1 MNAVVAQWIG
11 TRENQEDD
19 YAVRHY
25 PSGTLT
31 VVCDGMGGHSYGA
44 MASRVAAQ
52 AFVEHFEA
60 DEGMP
65 ITERLEEALYYAN
78 AQVGQAFEEAGAFG
92 GTTLLAVFVGG
103 GVIWWISVGDSPLY
117 LWRQGRLLR
126 LNADHSLRE
135 VYMEYVR
142 EGCMNFADAVMRGH
156 ALRSAITG
164 AEIEM
169 VDVSATPSPLIPG
182 DRVMLTTDGT
192 DDLLYVQALSDS
204 VKKLL
209 NDREKNLAVS
219 VVEACQ
225 ELGMPNG
232 RCAGLEWLPRL
243 IFTLFRF
250 LAGANCRFN
259 LFALPALPV
268 WGCARWYMLIFS
280 A

>member
-44 MASRVAAQ
+44 MASRVAVQ
-52 AFVEHFEA
+52 AFVERFEA
-60 DEGMP
+60 EDGAP
-65 ITERLEEALYYAN
+65 ITERLDEALHYAN
-78 AQVGQAFEEAGAFG
+78 AQVGEAFEEAGAFG
-92 GTTLLAVFVGG
+92 GTTLLAVYVGG

-142 EGCMNFADAVMRGH
+142 EGCMSFADAVMRGH

-164 AEIEM
+164 SEM
-169 VDVSATPSPLIPG
+169 ELVDASVTPYPLIPG
-182 DRVMLTTDGT
+182 DRIMLTTDGT
-192 DDLLYVQALSDS
+192 DDLLYVAALPVA
-204 VKKLL
+204 VKELL
-209 NDREKNLAVS
+209 DNRDKNLAVN

-225 ELGMPNG
+225 QLEMPN
-232 RCAGLEWLPRL
+232 ADNV
-243 IFTLFRF
+243 TVV
-250 LAGANCRFN
+250 
-259 LFALPALPV
+259 ALD
-268 WGCARWYMLIFS
+268 WNGFS
-280 A
+280 S

>member
-103 GVIWWISVGDSPLY
+103 GVIWWVSVGDSPLY

-169 VDVSATPSPLIPG
+169 VDVSATPYPLIPG

-204 VKKLL
+204 VKNLL

-225 ELGMPNG
+225 ELGMPN
-232 RCAGLEWLPRL
+232 ADNV
-243 IFTLFRF
+243 TVV
-250 LAGANCRFN
+250 
-259 LFALPALPV
+259 ALDWNGFHA
-268 WGCARWYMLIFS
+268 
-280 A
+280 